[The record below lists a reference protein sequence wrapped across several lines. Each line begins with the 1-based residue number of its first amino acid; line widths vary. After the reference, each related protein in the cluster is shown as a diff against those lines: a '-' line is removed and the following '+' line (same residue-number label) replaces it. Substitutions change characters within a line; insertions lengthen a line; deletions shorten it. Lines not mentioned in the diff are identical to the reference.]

1 MVSATALGAVGRGFE
16 SLYSDLFLQ
25 KACKLPPNSLPF
37 NFKIVSK
44 GSMNKTLFVL
54 LNGICDVPLRDLQS
68 LTPLEKAKTP
78 CLDALAAQSIP
89 YSFEPCNY
97 GGSERALLSLMG
109 VEAETV
115 QLTQASLEALAKG
128 YLLKADEY
136 AYALRFVTLGNRHII
151 NVCNSLLSDQE
162 GEILCR
168 DLSEAYK
175 DKGFYFLHLRG
186 PRAVLVSKKDLFAE
200 AFQHDFFNPIKVME
214 KEWFTS
220 FDAPLTAEA
229 QRWLEDV
236 HGDLNCHDINALKED
251 LDEDL
256 VNAFL
261 FYNGGKS
268 TQEELF
274 SPMIEGK
281 TTYFFSDSHS
291 SQGIAKHLGIPF
303 HFTGDERKRFSHC
316 VQVMQQLPQ
325 LLKQREIVFMEWN
338 YLWRST
344 YNGDLLEKIKTI
356 EWFDKNIISQLIPL
370 CKECRSDLVFLPLRP
385 CSIEDGDLLPGTV
398 PALHYSPESIQSHS
412 MKYTE
417 KEFED
422 CPRYPLS
429 ELVNVLNKESMVE
442 V

>member
-1 MVSATALGAVGRGFE
+1 MKNIFRVLTTLCVLFASSQLVAQEAGGQDNSAGQSR
-16 SLYSDLFLQ
+16 SS
-25 KACKLPPNSLPF
+25 N
-37 NFKIVSK
+37 
-44 GSMNKTLFVL
+44 LFVDSEWGL
-54 LNGICDVPLRDLQS
+54 GMYYSSPSGNMM
-68 LTPLEKAKTP
+68 
-78 CLDALAAQSIP
+78 P
-89 YSFEPCNY
+89 Y
-97 GGSERALLSLMG
+97 LSLNYKTFTAGFGMMVLHG
-109 VEAETV
+109 RSFT
-115 QLTQASLEALAKG
+115 
-128 YLLKADEY
+128 DID
-136 AYALRFVTLGNRHII
+136 GNYE
-151 NVCNSLLSDQE
+151 S
-162 GEILCR
+162 
-168 DLSEAYK
+168 
-175 DKGFYFLHLRG
+175 
-186 PRAVLVSKKDLFAE
+186 
-200 AFQHDFFNPIKVME
+200 
-214 KEWFTS
+214 
-220 FDAPLTAEA
+220 
-229 QRWLEDV
+229 
-236 HGDLNCHDINALKED
+236 
-251 LDEDL
+251 
-256 VNAFL
+256 
-261 FYNGGKS
+261 GKS